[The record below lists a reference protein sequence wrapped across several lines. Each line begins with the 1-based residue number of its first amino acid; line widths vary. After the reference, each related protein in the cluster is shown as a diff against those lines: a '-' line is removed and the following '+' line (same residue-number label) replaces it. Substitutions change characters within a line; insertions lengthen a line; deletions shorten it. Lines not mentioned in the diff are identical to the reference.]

1 MFEARILGWVAI
13 PFSRDLPDRGI
24 EPRSSTLEAD
34 SLPSE
39 PPGKPL
45 ISDCIVSYQKGL
57 SCIES
62 RSRCK
67 GSIYLGLKLLQ
78 FLWNPLKGR
87 LRSTYCILSHQ
98 RLPLLLLFNMQV
110 GLYPSMVAYMAT
122 HIELSGRPTSPDYT
136 GFLSLSFFFS
146 PTIQSI
152 QKYFLF
158 YNLTITTLEQNH
170 HLLSLNCHDS
180 LLICLPT
187 IISVSLLFICH
198 IEARLF
204 FIWIIFLPSKNRLLT
219 SSHT

>member
-1 MFEARILGWVAI
+1 MGTSLSKLREFGDGQEGLACCDFGVTKSQTQLNDWTDWLNYSPPGSSVNGIFEARILGWVAI

-98 RLPLLLLFNMQV
+98 RLTLLLLFKMQV

-136 GFLSLSFFFS
+136 GFLSLSFFF
-146 PTIQSI
+146 PLQSS
-152 QKYFLF
+152 Q
-158 YNLTITTLEQNH
+158 
-170 HLLSLNCHDS
+170 
-180 LLICLPT
+180 
-187 IISVSLLFICH
+187 
-198 IEARLF
+198 
-204 FIWIIFLPSKNRLLT
+204 SKNT
-219 SSHT
+219 SCSTT